1 MRQSKV
7 HSCIEQEMV
16 AMGKLEPLKKKKCRC
31 RKLVEYAVANEM
43 VKFGEA
49 MWFVVSRERGM
60 QTVTCP
66 LCGPTDIS
74 KSCDVC
80 KGTGVTEVPAV
91 WDTYTEDIVLINHR
105 TKTNKVS
112 TPRVATIESE
122 HIERAYVDGVKE
134 AAERIEEYGQLI
146 QWTLQEM
153 GAEMRDSK
161 TNEVVLEGRPE
172 PLNIRV
178 SYPPGTI
185 TFKDGSKNKSWY
197 WTVDGPDF
205 DYGRAL

>member
-1 MRQSKV
+1 
-7 HSCIEQEMV
+7 
-16 AMGKLEPLKKKKCRC
+16 MGKLEPLKRKKCRC

-49 MWFVVSRERGM
+49 MWFVVSRERGI

-66 LCGPTDIS
+66 LCGPKDPS
-74 KSCDVC
+74 KSCDLC
-80 KGTGVTEVPAV
+80 KGTGVTEAPAV

-161 TNEVVLEGRPE
+161 TKEVVLEGRPE

-197 WTVDGPDF
+197 WTVDGLDF
-205 DYGRAL
+205 DFGRAL

>member
-1 MRQSKV
+1 
-7 HSCIEQEMV
+7 
-16 AMGKLEPLKKKKCRC
+16 MGKLEPLKKKKCRC

-49 MWFVVSRERGM
+49 MWIVVSRERGM

-161 TNEVVLEGRPE
+161 TKEVVLEGRPE
-172 PLNIRV
+172 PLNVRV